1 MTESCGALMPV
12 REPFITYAYN
22 SPGLPRQL
30 AFPAGSQNGC
40 TQFAGHAL
48 SPGRCQSSR
57 PRDFPV
63 ALTIGGTRF
72 TSVNGLREFF
82 QLRASGEGSEA
93 IHNGD
98 YVAVL
103 LVLFL
108 LLILGIA
115 ALFVWLASRQ
125 AGTRR
130 RQLERQFPPS
140 PHWSGSE
147 SCRPDIFDSPCR
159 WIAVRTTEPRAVQK
173 ALRLANPTICTWAE
187 GLAEARDRRLFIT
200 PPIGEWVLVVGSSLP
215 DPGDDVDACFHLLT
229 GLSRELG
236 LVQFFWLNRAVGH
249 HGWARLDSGEVLR
262 AYAWAGQVV
271 WNQGSPSPAE
281 LGLDLRCFEYL
292 ESVEPNWGQTHDP
305 ILQNIDRLPMLAARW
320 SVDPTSLDGRHFVT
334 GRGIV
339 GELS

>member
-1 MTESCGALMPV
+1 M
-12 REPFITYAYN
+12 
-22 SPGLPRQL
+22 
-30 AFPAGSQNGC
+30 
-40 TQFAGHAL
+40 
-48 SPGRCQSSR
+48 
-57 PRDFPV
+57 
-63 ALTIGGTRF
+63 
-72 TSVNGLREFF
+72 NGLREFF
-82 QLRASGEGSEA
+82 RLHASGERAEA
-93 IHNGD
+93 VQNGD
-98 YVAVL
+98 VVAIL

-115 ALFVWLASRQ
+115 ALFVRLASRQ
-125 AGTRR
+125 AGARR
-130 RQLERQFPPS
+130 RELGRQCLPLAP
-140 PHWSGSE
+140 WAGYE
-147 SCRPDIFDSPCR
+147 SFRPEIFDSPCR

-215 DPGDDVDACFHLLT
+215 DPAEDVDACFHLLT
-229 GLSRELG
+229 RLSRELG
-236 LVQFFWLNRAVGH
+236 LVQFFCLNRAVGH
-249 HGWARLDSGEVLR
+249 HAWARLDAGEVLR

-271 WNQGSPSPAE
+271 WHQGAPSPAE

-292 ESVEPNWGQTHDP
+292 ETVEPSWGQTHDP
-305 ILQNIDRLPMLAARW
+305 ILQNLDRLPMLAARW